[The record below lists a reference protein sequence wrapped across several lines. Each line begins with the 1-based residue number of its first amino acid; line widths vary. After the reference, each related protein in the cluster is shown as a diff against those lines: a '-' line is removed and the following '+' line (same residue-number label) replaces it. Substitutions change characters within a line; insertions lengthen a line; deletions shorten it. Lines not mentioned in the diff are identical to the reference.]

1 MEYYSAIKMRGI
13 VVFEAVWVDLEIIIL
28 SSVSQKENIIT
39 YMWSLKYDTN
49 EQTET
54 DSGTKREDFWLP
66 KRSGLGK
73 GWTEVWG

>member
-39 YMWSLKYDTN
+39 YMWNLK
-49 EQTET
+49 
-54 DSGTKREDFWLP
+54 
-66 KRSGLGK
+66 
-73 GWTEVWG
+73 